1 MRAITTDVVMFHT
14 LCVCLLD
21 TTAVSPT
28 KTDDS
33 IEIPLGEQTNGP
45 KEPCILDAA
54 RIRLG
59 ALHVGMHPAYFRQ

>member
-21 TTAVSPT
+21 TTAVNPT
-28 KTDDS
+28 KTDNS
-33 IEIPLGEQTNGP
+33 IEIPFEEQTLMDPRNHV
-45 KEPCILDAA
+45 LDGT

-59 ALHVGMHPAYFRQ
+59 ALYRGMHPAYFRQ